1 MTELVRGLREGEVA
15 RVYFSDCKETVLRNI
30 VHRLKRE
37 GLVYQV
43 NAVNNYCL
51 ITRLA

>member
-30 VHRLKRE
+30 VHRLKKE
-37 GLVYQV
+37 GLAYQV
-43 NAVNNYCL
+43 NVVENYC
-51 ITRLA
+51 IVTRLA